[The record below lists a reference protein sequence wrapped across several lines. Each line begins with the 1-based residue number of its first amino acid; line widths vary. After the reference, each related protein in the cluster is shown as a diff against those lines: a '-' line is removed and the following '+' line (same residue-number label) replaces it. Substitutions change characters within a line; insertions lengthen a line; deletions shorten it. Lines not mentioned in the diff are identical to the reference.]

1 MEILLSAA
9 LVILAVFLVSTR
21 SRSSSREAAIERKLD
36 LVMRHLGIEDP
47 AADSPDVLGPLMQGQ
62 KIQAI
67 KVYREQTGA
76 SLAEAKAAVEQIARN
91 KGL

>member
-9 LVILAVFLVSTR
+9 LVILAVWLVSSR
-21 SRSSSREAAIERKLD
+21 SRSREAALERKLD
-36 LVMRHLGIEDP
+36 LIIQHLDIKDP
-47 AADSPDVLGPLMQGQ
+47 AADSPEVLGPLMQGQ

-67 KVYREQTGA
+67 KVYRDQTGA
-76 SLAEAKAAVEQIARN
+76 SLAEAKAAVDQIARN